1 MISENERYA
10 HYTIDTVEIVEL
22 DYANNQSHVRVYK
35 SSGVEFENTYSLEV
49 GINLINSG
57 DDYRL
62 IRVDEQ

>member
-1 MISENERYA
+1 MKVNERYA
-10 HYTIDTVEIVEL
+10 HYTIDTIEIVEL

-57 DDYRL
+57 DDFRR
-62 IRVDEQ
+62 IEVE

>member
-1 MISENERYA
+1 MKANERYA

-22 DYANNQSHVRVYK
+22 DYVNNQSHVRVYK

-57 DDYRL
+57 DSYFK
-62 IRVDEQ
+62 IEVE

>member
-1 MISENERYA
+1 MKVNERYA

-35 SSGVEFENTYSLEV
+35 SSGAEFENVYRLEV

-57 DDYRL
+57 DSYFK
-62 IRVDEQ
+62 IEVE

>member
-1 MISENERYA
+1 MKVNERYA

-35 SSGVEFENTYSLEV
+35 SSGVEFENVYSLEA

-57 DDYRL
+57 DSYFK
-62 IRVDEQ
+62 IEVE

>member
-1 MISENERYA
+1 MKVNERYA

-35 SSGVEFENTYSLEV
+35 SSGVEFENTYSLDM

-57 DDYRL
+57 DSYFK
-62 IRVDEQ
+62 IEVE

>member
-35 SSGVEFENTYSLEV
+35 SSGVEFENIYSLEV

-57 DDYRL
+57 DDFRR
-62 IRVDEQ
+62 IEVE

>member
-1 MISENERYA
+1 MKVNERYA

-22 DYANNQSHVRVYK
+22 DYTNNQSHVRVYK

-57 DDYRL
+57 DDFRR
-62 IRVDEQ
+62 IEVE